1 MGSVFITFFGIRGE
15 VRRVKVV
22 RQGKDTDRGSIRV
35 CPVPRVRGKEVRIYF
50 RGRYCGDTEK
60 GRER

>member
-22 RQGKDTDRGSIRV
+22 MQGKDPERGSVMV
-35 CPVPRVRGKEVRIYF
+35 CPVPRLRGKKVRVDCG
-50 RGRYCGDTEK
+50 GRNSGDTDK